1 MTQGRL
7 RGAEA
12 AVLGLMRAARRSS
25 EPVDRFPRMLL
36 VCYGL
41 TSVVASAV
49 VIDDQQLRG
58 GDRGSDRCPACPGCD
73 RAAGGACDDE
83 APSPVVLEEEFQQRT
98 RAGQRQREH
107 DSVALAVH
115 NSRENAARSEE
126 GGDGSLMDYPH
137 SCRYVWPE
145 GVVLCG

>member
-12 AVLGLMRAARRSS
+12 AVRRSMRSARHSS

-36 VCYGL
+36 VRYGL
-41 TSVVASAV
+41 SPVVASAA
-49 VIDDQQLRG
+49 VIDDQELRG
-58 GDRGSDRCPACPGCD
+58 GDRGTDRCPACPGCC
-73 RAAGGACDDE
+73 RAAAGACDDA
-83 APSPVVLEEEFQQRT
+83 APSPVVLDEEFQQRT

-107 DSVALAVH
+107 VLVALAVH

-126 GGDGSLMDYPH
+126 VGDGSLMDYPH

-145 GVVLCG
+145 GVVHCG